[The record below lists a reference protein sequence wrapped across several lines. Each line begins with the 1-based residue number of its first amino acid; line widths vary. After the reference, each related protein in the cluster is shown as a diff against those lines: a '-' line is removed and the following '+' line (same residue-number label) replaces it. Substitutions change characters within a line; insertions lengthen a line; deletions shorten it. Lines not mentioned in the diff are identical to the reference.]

1 MSKNA
6 VAPGALVQRYH
17 LAIVVP
23 LTSAAVSSVIHDVD
37 LCELFGG
44 GETHAYTVLKLAAL
58 ARPPNVARF
67 FNPTSPL
74 FQILLHVFVG
84 LSFDEKRAQS
94 LPSSVIGGVLCLSGK
109 NIQTRPLRNEWITK
123 LGVIGLRSQ

>member
-58 ARPPNVARF
+58 ATSTQLARF
-67 FNPTSPL
+67 FNPHKPIISETL
-74 FQILLHVFVG
+74 TVF
-84 LSFDEKRAQS
+84 
-94 LPSSVIGGVLCLSGK
+94 
-109 NIQTRPLRNEWITK
+109 
-123 LGVIGLRSQ
+123 IGLLFS